1 MSEIKQELIDL
12 VMNENVSA
20 IQIIADRLEITT
32 PEVIEI
38 ISRLIDAG
46 ELHGTLTEDGNRFYK
61 SEVKLSKAPKIER
74 EESPPSFLSFNTR
87 PAIVTI
93 IVGIV
98 VLSGGVIVNAF
109 AVDVIESNFAAIL
122 ILIGII
128 IIVIGL
134 YSLSKRNTPS

>member
-1 MSEIKQELIDL
+1 MSERKQELIDL
-12 VMNENVSA
+12 VMKENVSA
-20 IQIIADRLEITT
+20 IQIIADRLEIAT

-38 ISRLIDAG
+38 IKDLIDAG

-61 SEVKLSKAPKIER
+61 SDIKLSKAPKIER
-74 EESPPSFLSFNTR
+74 EDTPPSFLSFNTR
-87 PAIVTI
+87 PATVTM

-109 AVDVIESNFAAIL
+109 AADVIESNFAAIL

-134 YSLSKRNTPS
+134 YSLSKRKTPS